1 MLRWPRADGEVLA
14 PDDFLPLVRRHG
26 LMGLV
31 TDFVLD
37 RALDD
42 VVRWRAASFD
52 VPVAVNLF
60 APSLADLGIP
70 ARITRAL
77 AARGLDPA
85 TLTVE
90 ITEDMFLDN
99 IERTR
104 TVLEQL
110 RCNGIRVAIDDFGSG
125 YSALSYLRDLPI
137 DEVKLDR
144 TFIAPILV
152 DPRAATVVRAVVE
165 LVGGLGLTVVAEGI
179 ENAET
184 ATWLRDHGCP
194 IGQGHYLSPPVSSED
209 LLSLVGGVDGAAPGS
224 LRRL

>member
-1 MLRWPRADGEVLA
+1 
-14 PDDFLPLVRRHG
+14 
-26 LMGLV
+26 LV
-31 TDFVLD
+31 TDVVLD

-60 APSLADLGIP
+60 APSMADLGIP

-77 AARGLDPA
+77 AERGLDPA
-85 TLTVE
+85 MLTVE
-90 ITEDMFLDN
+90 ITEDLLLDN
-99 IERTR
+99 LERTR

-144 TFIAPILV
+144 HFISPMLS
-152 DPRAATVVRAVVE
+152 DPRAAAVVRAVIGLAAE
-165 LVGGLGLTVVAEGI
+165 LGVTAVAEGI

-184 ATWLRDHGCP
+184 VRWLRDHGCRV
-194 IGQGHYLSPPVSSED
+194 GQGFLLSPPVSSAQLLE
-209 LLSLVGGVDGAAPGS
+209 LLSSNFPAGCGA
-224 LRRL
+224 LD

>member
-1 MLRWPRADGEVLA
+1 VLT

-26 LMGLV
+26 LMGAV

-37 RALDD
+37 HALDD
-42 VVRWRAASFD
+42 AVTWHAAGFD

-60 APSLADLGIP
+60 APSLANLGIP
-70 ARITRAL
+70 ARIAQAL
-77 AARGLDPA
+77 AEHAVDPA
-85 TLTVE
+85 MLTVE
-90 ITEDMFLDN
+90 ITEDMFLDD

-110 RCNGIRVAIDDFGSG
+110 RRNGIRVAIDDFGSG

-144 TFIAPILV
+144 NFIAPILV
-152 DPRAATVVRAVVE
+152 DPRAATVARAVLE
-165 LVGGLGLTVVAEGI
+165 LAAGLGLSAVAEGI
-179 ENAET
+179 ENGET

-194 IGQGHYLSPPVSSED
+194 IGQGHYLSPPVSSD
-209 LLSLVGGVDGAAPGS
+209 RLLSLLDNVEGTARGS
-224 LRRL
+224 LRRH